1 MPSFPITVQDTS
13 PLIRYSANWDYGDS
27 QGDRYLDQYSMRT
40 FMLCQ
45 NPGDA
50 MTFKFYGTGA
60 TVYGARRVNHG
71 SYSGQMDGGSSS
83 TFNGKESPP
92 VFGQAMYKVTAAPG
106 DHEITMTN
114 GDGYFDVD
122 YITFNTTIGTEE
134 DELIINTFQ
143 DNHPSFVYTPA
154 SSWRIPEDSGMY
166 SGSSI
171 HVTKDNAA
179 TARFTFR
186 GNFTDGYS
194 VQIDNVTTPVYSAN
208 KQVYKPQELLFFAGN
223 LGVGEHTL
231 QIQFSSAALGE
242 LAIDYATVYIGTAS
256 PNVVTIETS
265 HSNTPRGVIAGLAVT
280 SVVAFLA
287 TLACMYLML
296 RQRGMIRADR
306 KPHPIP
312 PEISVTPQ
320 PQGSITSFMTPLNAS
335 YTVGGQ
341 TPPSPSDTIAS
352 PISHG
357 FSYQPQGKRHLGA
370 LQVPGA
376 SSMAEVDPPRYTT
389 VL

>member
-13 PLIRYSANWDYGDS
+13 PLIRYSANWEYGDS

-92 VFGQAMYKVTAAPG
+92 VFGQAMYKATAALG
-106 DHEITMTN
+106 DHEITMRN

-122 YITFNTTIGTEE
+122 YITFNTTIGTDE

-154 SSWRIPEDSGMY
+154 SSWRIPDDRGMY

-171 HVTKDNAA
+171 H
-179 TARFTFR
+179 
-186 GNFTDGYS
+186 
-194 VQIDNVTTPVYSAN
+194 
-208 KQVYKPQELLFFAGN
+208 
-223 LGVGEHTL
+223 
-231 QIQFSSAALGE
+231 
-242 LAIDYATVYIGTAS
+242 YIGTAS

-280 SVVAFLA
+280 SAVAILA
-287 TLACMYLML
+287 TLACIYLML

-335 YTVGGQ
+335 YTAGSFGGH

-357 FSYQPQGKRHLGA
+357 LGYQSQGKRHLGA

-389 VL
+389 VS